1 MKDSDNHM
9 IKGLREGRESTYEQ
23 LFKEFYQPLS
33 VFACSYLEDL
43 ESGKELVQELFVHLY
58 EKRKTLVITT
68 SLKSYLYQSVRNRCL
83 NHIKHQQVKKA
94 HQDNMKSQFETADS
108 LEDIIRESELEH
120 MIFKV
125 VEQLP
130 PQCRK
135 IFTMSRVN
143 GLNNGEIAEQLE
155 LSKRTVET
163 QISNALKVL
172 REKIKF

>member
-1 MKDSDNHM
+1 M
-9 IKGLREGRESTYEQ
+9 IKGLRTGRESTYEQ

-33 VFACSYLEDL
+33 VFACNYLEDL
-43 ESGKELVQELFVHLY
+43 EAGKEVVQELFVHLY
-58 EKRKTLVITT
+58 EKRKTLVITS

-83 NHIKHQQVKKA
+83 NHIKHQQVKQA
-94 HQDNMKSQFETADS
+94 HQDHMKTQFETADS

-120 MIFKV
+120 LIFKV

-143 GLNNGEIAEQLE
+143 GLSNGEIAEQLE

-172 REKIKF
+172 REKIEF